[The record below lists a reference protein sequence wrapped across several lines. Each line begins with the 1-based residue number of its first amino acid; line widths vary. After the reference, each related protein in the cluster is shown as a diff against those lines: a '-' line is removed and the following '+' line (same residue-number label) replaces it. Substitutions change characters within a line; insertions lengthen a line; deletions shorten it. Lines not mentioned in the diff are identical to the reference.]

1 MTTTCLTVFLAS
13 PILAADAPVPAAV
26 HAPLNNISPGC
37 HQAAWL
43 PYWENEKY
51 VRSSPA
57 GVKVNLHNR
66 PGQALLA
73 TIVNTGP
80 KACQA
85 ELALDL
91 KTLGQ
96 PEAVTA
102 HNILTGKRLPL
113 ASGRLTISLG
123 PLEYVILRLATKESS
138 K

>member
-43 PYWENEKY
+43 PYRENEKY

-57 GVKVNLHNR
+57 GVKVSLHNR
-66 PGQALLA
+66 LGKGLLA
-73 TIVNTGP
+73 TIVNTDP
-80 KACQA
+80 KACQVLREKEKDDETDTA
-85 ELALDL
+85 GLDRA
-91 KTLGQ
+91 Q
-96 PEAVTA
+96 P
-102 HNILTGKRLPL
+102 IRGFLR
-113 ASGRLTISLG
+113 SG
-123 PLEYVILRLATKESS
+123 LATDRKIF